1 MLTPR
6 FAFVNADSAA
16 ELTGA
21 RARLE
26 ADMGGG
32 ANRLDGVRCLAAVAL
47 SSLLGACSGAPRSPP
62 AGTTRAEVLEVV
74 LYAASHPCPGPGP
87 GQSTMAAGEQAP
99 ELYLEAVLL
108 DVPLNAATQ
117 ARTLSLKQLVD
128 LPDLRL
134 LGSPQL
140 SGKFDATT
148 TFDLEQHFGGLEQA
162 TLNRISFMPRHGE
175 PGQLVIN
182 LELGFSLPNADPA
195 KNPQTASA
203 SLLVVAPYRQ
213 PTLGFVKHPDDP
225 RRQLVAIVNVYPLRS
240 VDDFRTL
247 FECKMRL
254 RQHEIEHQNH

>member
-1 MLTPR
+1 V
-6 FAFVNADSAA
+6 A
-16 ELTGA
+16 G
-21 RARLE
+21 
-26 ADMGGG
+26 
-32 ANRLDGVRCLAAVAL
+32 VAL
-47 SSLLGACSGAPRSPP
+47 SLLGACSGAPRSPS
-62 AGTTRAEVLEVV
+62 AGTTQAEVLEVV
-74 LYAASHPCPGPGP
+74 LYSASHPCRGPGP
-87 GQSTMAAGEQAP
+87 ATTAAGEQTP

-108 DVPLNAATQ
+108 DAPLNAATQ
-117 ARTLSLKQLVD
+117 ARTLTLKQLVD

-134 LGSPQL
+134 LGSLQL

-148 TFDLEQHFGGLEQA
+148 TFDLEEHFGVLDQA
-162 TLNRISFMPRHGE
+162 TLNRISFVPRHGE
-175 PGQLVIN
+175 TDQPVVN
-182 LELGFSLPNADPA
+182 LELDFSLPNAQPA

-254 RQHEIEHQNH
+254 RQHEVEHHHH

>member
-1 MLTPR
+1 
-6 FAFVNADSAA
+6 
-16 ELTGA
+16 
-21 RARLE
+21 
-26 ADMGGG
+26 MGGW
-32 ANRLDGVRCLAAVAL
+32 ANRWGGVRCVAGIAL
-47 SSLLGACSGAPRSPP
+47 SSLLGACSAAPRSPP

-74 LYAASHPCPGPGP
+74 LYAASHPCPCPGPGP
-87 GQSTMAAGEQAP
+87 AAGEQAP

-117 ARTLSLKQLVD
+117 ARTLTLKQLVD
-128 LPDLRL
+128 LPGLRL

-148 TFDLEQHFGGLEQA
+148 TFDLEQHFGVLDQA
-162 TLNRISFMPRHGE
+162 TLNRISFVPRRGE
-175 PGQLVIN
+175 ADQPVID
-182 LELGFSLPNADPA
+182 LELGFSLPNADPG

-254 RQHEIEHQNH
+254 RQHEIEHQNQ